1 MDYTE
6 SEQQEIELMAE
17 YTALYYGPRPG
28 FSRVPSLLRP
38 LSWTWVISGILGSS
52 VIWQGRSLTRIQ
64 TTGQWGLGR
73 KQPRRTLTTST
84 CAAPRLCYPQQNI
97 VSSLAGKVM
106 EDTKLTRKAES
117 NYRGIILW
125 ALQEAPQWVYDP
137 CQCVWC
143 NIFSRLSLYQ
153 KSSISLI
160 IPLKNPA
167 LCLRPLG
174 TDFLGGLKGNCKKV
188 LNGSENSEN
197 KKKYGVAEHFP
208 KKCHD
213 LEPNGIV
220 HN

>member
-73 KQPRRTLTTST
+73 KQPRRTMTTST

-97 VSSLAGKVM
+97 VSSLAWRPPNLVWHKINKKSRIKLSGDHPLSSPGSSTMSLWSLSMCLMQHIFKIVIISKVLNLINNPTQKSGFVPPALGDGFFGGF
-106 EDTKLTRKAES
+106 ERKL
-117 NYRGIILW
+117 
-125 ALQEAPQWVYDP
+125 
-137 CQCVWC
+137 
-143 NIFSRLSLYQ
+143 Q
-153 KSSISLI
+153 KSS
-160 IPLKNPA
+160 
-167 LCLRPLG
+167 
-174 TDFLGGLKGNCKKV
+174 
-188 LNGSENSEN
+188 
-197 KKKYGVAEHFP
+197 
-208 KKCHD
+208 
-213 LEPNGIV
+213 
-220 HN
+220 